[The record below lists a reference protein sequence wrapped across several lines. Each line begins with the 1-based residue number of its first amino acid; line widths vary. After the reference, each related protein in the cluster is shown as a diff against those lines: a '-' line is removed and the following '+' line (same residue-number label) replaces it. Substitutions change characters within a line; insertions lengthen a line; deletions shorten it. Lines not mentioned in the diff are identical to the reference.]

1 MTILTR
7 LLPIPLFKLF
17 RFDPAARQEP
27 TGLRQVNDHLIRQQI
42 QAFGR
47 DIGIRAVGIR
57 WEDDGTACHL
67 RVRYAMPARIIVT
80 RPAEDPA
87 ED

>member
-1 MTILTR
+1 MTRFFLHLR
-7 LLPIPLFKLF
+7 RLF

-27 TGLRQVNDHLIRQQI
+27 PGLRAVNDHLLRQQI

-57 WEDDGTACHL
+57 WDDDGTASRL
-67 RVRYAMPARIIVT
+67 RVRYAMPARVII
-80 RPAEDPA
+80 RPAAEED
-87 ED
+87 